1 VRSLCNFRRVWHAA
15 CFCMAVLLLSV
26 PAARADELSRLYGF
40 LLHDPQNVQL
50 NLQYAAAAE
59 KRGQERKA
67 LAAYERVLAADPGN
81 KIARERLGVITV
93 GLTPAVTRGRVEIGA
108 RYETNARERP
118 RGFGRKDDFAG
129 FARVYVTDERPA
141 FNQVWRSDLDVYA
154 DVHADISAI
163 DYWRARAHTGPV
175 FDLGGGTTLH
185 IAPGGG
191 ISFLDADY
199 FYAEAAL
206 KLTFEQLFGFLDKLE
221 FRGAYRDLD
230 NSFSR
235 SDGVALDVVATES
248 VRGVLTQSD
257 VVVVQPFFRWRDA
270 AGNGMNAAGVP
281 TSFLMGDYI
290 EAGGALMYFFFPF
303 EDVRLGARFTTW
315 YRDYEQNITMSNT
328 AERHDY
334 YIAPE
339 AEVLFRNVIC
349 SSCDV
354 RLRYRY
360 EQNFSNDNF
369 QDFVNHAIIASGVR
383 RF

>member
-1 VRSLCNFRRVWHAA
+1 MLPA
-15 CFCMAVLLLSV
+15 CAWQYCCFSV
-26 PAARADELSRLYGF
+26 ATARADELSRLYGQ
-40 LLHDPQNVQL
+40 LLHDPQNIQL
-50 NLQYAAAAE
+50 NLRYAALAE

-81 KIARERLGVITV
+81 PTARERLGLITV
-93 GLTPAVTRGRVEIGA
+93 ALTPAVTRGRVEIGA

-129 FARVYVTDERPA
+129 FARLYVTDERPA
-141 FNQVWRSDLDVYA
+141 LSRLWRSDLDVYA

-175 FDLGGGTTLH
+175 FNLGGGATLH
-185 IAPGGG
+185 VAPGGG
-191 ISFLDADY
+191 IAFLDADY
-199 FYAEAAL
+199 FYSEAAL

-235 SDGVALDVVATES
+235 SDGIALDVIATES

-257 VVVVQPFFRWRDA
+257 VVVVQPLFRWRDA
-270 AGNGMNAAGVP
+270 SGNGMNAAGLP

-303 EDVRLGARFTTW
+303 EDVRLGARFTAW
-315 YRDYEQNITMSNT
+315 YRDYEQNITLSNT

-339 AEVLFRNVIC
+339 VEVLFRNVIC